1 MVFVLFSY
9 VFKRRWDWIG
19 GYWIEEVVVV
29 EGREREERELLSSS
43 KKKLIF
49 SLNLDI
55 YMCLG

>member
-9 VFKRRWDWIG
+9 VFKRWDWIG

-43 KKKLIF
+43 KK
-49 SLNLDI
+49 N
-55 YMCLG
+55 

>member
-43 KKKLIF
+43 KKKTNF
-49 SLNLDI
+49 
-55 YMCLG
+55 